1 LSKITVEKS
10 SNKTIVLGGGC
21 FWCLEAVYNQ
31 IKRIEVVSGY
41 AGGTTKNPSY
51 EDVVK
56 GRTGHAEVVKVT
68 YNPEIITMKEILE
81 IFFQMHDPTTRN
93 RQGNDIGTQY
103 RSIILFTTPKDEK
116 TIQVVIKNA
125 QKNWEQSI
133 VTEVGEL
140 EEFYKAEEYHQ
151 QFFEKN
157 PNQGYC
163 RVIIA
168 PKIAKL
174 MKIVLPKLEYKK
186 EK

>member
-1 LSKITVEKS
+1 MSEITEVKS
-10 SNKTIVLGGGC
+10 SKKTIVLGGGC

-31 IKRIEVVSGY
+31 IKGVEVVSGY
-41 AGGTTKNPSY
+41 AGGTTEDPSY
-51 EDVVK
+51 NEVVS

-68 YNPEIITMKEILE
+68 FNSEVITMKEILE

-103 RSIILFTTPKDEK
+103 RSIILYTTPKEEK
-116 TIQVVIKNA
+116 TIQAAIKNA
-125 QKNWEQSI
+125 QKNWEQPI

-174 MKIVLPKLEYKK
+174 KKTILPKLKYSR
-186 EK
+186 

>member
-1 LSKITVEKS
+1 LSKISDKKE
-10 SNKTIVLGGGC
+10 IVLGGGC
-21 FWCLEAVYNQ
+21 FWCIEAVYNR
-31 IKRIEVVSGY
+31 IKGVEVTSGY
-41 AGGTTKNPSY
+41 AGGSTKNPSY
-51 EDVVK
+51 DEVVS
-56 GRTGHAEVVKVT
+56 GRTDHAEVVKVV
-68 YNPEIITMKEILE
+68 YNPEIIALKTILE
-81 IFFQMHDPTTRN
+81 VFFQMHDPTTRN